1 MSAHIRDL
9 ASLSHDNAG
18 ELALDAALHIHWG
31 YLTPEEALHIERN
44 LMAAGQPDAATIV
57 RNARLHVR
65 QKDDETNSR
74 QHTGAIR

>member
-1 MSAHIRDL
+1 VSAHIRDL
-9 ASLSHDNAG
+9 RSLSLDEAG
-18 ELALDAALHIHWG
+18 SLALRAVRYVRWG
-31 YLTPEEALHIERN
+31 YITEDRAAQIERN

-74 QHTGAIR
+74 QHTGART